1 MDEITREDVS
11 PQIEGELTLPSPPKR
26 PKTDCTMTNNHSG
39 KIRFD
44 FPELFTFRQ
53 TIGSPSSA
61 STLQESAGQVGIAE
75 CGDIEDEKPHEQQ
88 EDTQLVVTAI
98 TRLTTSHTEDAHTG
112 SSKVGMIAGERCFN
126 PLVRD
131 EQPPVTETDK
141 LSSYPADDAGGAIAE
156 SHTSKDPSSHPDCK
170 SLGKSLEDEAPGG
183 CSLHAGNDKDWRQ
196 VRNRLSPIQKFTLSS
211 SDEGVRCQ
219 SDCSYEDALRDT
231 GFCKTLSQSA
241 DVEESNL
248 KRDEH
253 GFSENI
259 LFSKEGEEG
268 NRHISFSE
276 YADCESIYPAPEDQ
290 PSENLAERVQY
301 EEKILELQIC
311 GNGNVAMCD
320 GGTKGQIYENGMS
333 KNSIPFA
340 AEYAER
346 SIVSNDVVLAR
357 NITIESVSIEAEY
370 FCGERE
376 HAGNMIAKAWSET
389 ADHTTET
396 PMPARISQEPA
407 EGNNDASPF
416 SVFDP
421 AIWSE
426 TDRKAEEKPCNSES
440 TAGVKLFPSVKV
452 CVMETPLSL
461 CFDARL
467 SQEVSAPT
475 HTGQC
480 EDEKD
485 DLWQSYTEPK
495 ACTITTN
502 RTHKTDNKGTC
513 VWKSSPS
520 STPCR
525 PAKPHAK
532 DEKQESNDTLRH
544 QLKEQDPSGS
554 SPVGPDHLKTQEVE
568 YLQTEKQEREGMTRF
583 KEELRT
589 DEHVKS
595 DNSSGLE
602 EKLLQQH
609 EKHIEEL
616 SEMLTDDCFSNWTE
630 EIISTYGNNLT
641 HINKE
646 LGNWKNIE
654 CLLDHPYSVTVS
666 TMEGTTEEKDRKE
679 EARVG
684 EETDVHGNSEI
695 VVKSDDHPQ
704 QQSQQNGDMTEQCIS
719 ECADGNMSKSSHK
732 LTLVSQHE
740 QENKLRCFS
749 DTKHR
754 AETFMVEHKED
765 ILAFTSP
772 PTSDAVVPGPH
783 ELPHSQNADNPTAP
797 NCNNTFSPVPSGY
810 TFNSRVPGGF
820 DTFEKIQLSLDDDDD
835 DASLSNSLVLS
846 SEAGQLYQF
855 MPESNKHLEVPEE
868 EEEEEEEK
876 EMEIFE
882 CQTDNMAKG
891 LTCSDTSCKD
901 LTNFISAADVMALG
915 SPEQQPNC
923 ESSYSS
929 SECFHDDFNPQPMSS
944 PVLPKSNSLA
954 SDVNDSP
961 KFEMEKQ
968 FDMVLKEL
976 NLFFDISISD
986 LASDSRAPSPEQSD
1000 DVTGVLEGDTSNC
1013 KEHLSSPELG
1023 PHRDT
1028 SSNGADE
1035 DCSLE
1040 LCGGDPVVSC
1050 SSGSGDGE
1058 QEVPLGSHP
1067 CQETSMYT
1075 AEKHI
1080 EPQEMEQK
1088 RKMWSPSFE
1097 CQPFLEQLS
1106 HRQPEQPRRLEPLK
1120 TCSRPIRVGLS
1131 KRAKTKHLHHLHA
1144 YK

>member
-1 MDEITREDVS
+1 MDQITQEDIS
-11 PQIEGELTLPSPPKR
+11 PQTEAVLTSPSPPKR
-26 PKTDCTMTNNHSG
+26 PKTDCTVTNNHSG

-44 FPELFTFRQ
+44 FPEFFTFRK
-53 TIGSPSSA
+53 TIGSPSST
-61 STLQESAGQVGIAE
+61 STLQESAAQVCIAE
-75 CGDIEDEKPHEQQ
+75 CGDIEDEKPHEQA

-98 TRLTTSHTEDAHTG
+98 TRLTTLHTG
-112 SSKVGMIAGERCFN
+112 SSKVCMIAGERCFN

-141 LSSYPADDAGGAIAE
+141 LSSYPADDAGGALAE
-156 SHTSKDPSSHPDCK
+156 SHTSKNPSSHPDCK
-170 SLGKSLEDEAPGG
+170 SLGKSLEEETPGG
-183 CSLHAGNDKDWRQ
+183 CSLHAGNDEDWRQ

-211 SDEGVRCQ
+211 NDEGVRCQ

-231 GFCKTLSQSA
+231 GFRKILSQPA
-241 DVEESNL
+241 EFEESNL
-248 KRDEH
+248 KRDKH

-268 NRHISFSE
+268 NRHISFIE
-276 YADCESIYPAPEDQ
+276 YAESLYSAPEDQ
-290 PSENLAERVQY
+290 PSENLAERVKF

-311 GNGNVAMCD
+311 GNGNVAVCD
-320 GGTKGQIYENGMS
+320 GGTKDQVHENGMS
-333 KNSIPFA
+333 KNSIPSA
-340 AEYAER
+340 AECAER

-357 NITIESVSIEAEY
+357 NITIESVSIEADNL
-370 FCGERE
+370 CGERE
-376 HAGNMIAKAWSET
+376 HAGKMIAKAWSEM

-416 SVFDP
+416 TVFDP
-421 AIWSE
+421 EIWSE

-495 ACTITTN
+495 ACKTTTN
-502 RTHKTDNKGTC
+502 GTHKTGNEGTYL
-513 VWKSSPS
+513 WKSSPS
-520 STPCR
+520 SPPCS
-525 PAKPHAK
+525 PAKPPAK
-532 DEKQESNDTLRH
+532 DKKQENNDTLRPH
-544 QLKEQDPSGS
+544 LKEQDYSGS
-554 SPVGPDHLKTQEVE
+554 SPASPDHLKTQEVE
-568 YLQTEKQEREGMTRF
+568 YVQTEKQEIEGRTRF
-583 KEELRT
+583 EEEVRN

-609 EKHIEEL
+609 EKHKEEQ
-616 SEMLTDDCFSNWTE
+616 SEMLTDDCFSDWTK
-630 EIISTYGNNLT
+630 EIINTNGNNLT
-641 HINKE
+641 YINEE

-654 CLLDHPYSVTVS
+654 CLPDHPYSVTVS
-666 TMEGTTEEKDRKE
+666 TMVRTTEEKDRKE

-684 EETDVHGNSEI
+684 EETDVHGNLEKL
-695 VVKSDDHPQ
+695 VKSDDHPQ
-704 QQSQQNGDMTEQCIS
+704 QQSQQKGHMTEESIS

-732 LTLVSQHE
+732 VTLVSQHE
-740 QENKLRCFS
+740 QENKLICIS
-749 DTKHR
+749 DTQHR
-754 AETFMVEHKED
+754 AETFMVEHKEEL
-765 ILAFTSP
+765 LAFTSP

-783 ELPHSQNADNPTAP
+783 ELPHSQNADNNPTAP

-810 TFNSRVPGGF
+810 TFNNRVPGGF
-820 DTFEKIQLSLDDDDD
+820 DTFEKIQLSLDEDDDDD
-835 DASLSNSLVLS
+835 DASLSNSPVLT
-846 SEAGQLYQF
+846 SEPGQPYQF
-855 MPESNKHLEVPEE
+855 MPESNEHLEVPEE
-868 EEEEEEEK
+868 EEEEEEEE

-882 CQTDNMAKG
+882 CQTENMAKG
-891 LTCSDTSCKD
+891 FTCSDTSCDD
-901 LTNFISAADVMALG
+901 LTNFISSADVMAQG

-929 SECFHDDFNPQPMSS
+929 SECFQDDFNPQSMSS
-944 PVLPKSNSLA
+944 PLLPKSNSPT

-976 NLFFDISISD
+976 NLFFDISVSD
-986 LASDSRAPSPEQSD
+986 LTSDSRAPSPEQSD
-1000 DVTGVLEGDTSNC
+1000 DVTGALEGDTSNS
-1013 KEHLSSPELG
+1013 KEQLSSPELG

-1028 SSNGADE
+1028 SSNDADE
-1035 DCSLE
+1035 DCILE
-1040 LCGGDPVVSC
+1040 MCGGDPVVSC

-1058 QEVPLGSHP
+1058 QEVPLGSHL
-1067 CQETSMYT
+1067 CQKTSMYT

-1080 EPQEMEQK
+1080 EPQEVEHK

-1131 KRAKTKHLHHLHA
+1131 KRAKTKHLHLLHA